1 MIAFRSTVP
10 TQLLFQSFASARNA
24 CNYREH
30 VPHWQ
35 ITGSVK
41 MDAACLKEL
50 IVPPYILPNT
60 DSFLILYPLPRRP
73 ALTTAVVPLLTGFI
87 MEPFSEPYT
96 ELEDNRE
103 KLPRFPWVARTGTA
117 YSSSGSLTLKEH
129 LTVLCWVF
137 SREPLKRKQS
147 KQTRKNMP
155 VYFSQHIW
163 SNGKP
168 FDLKCAYKVNES
180 QRLRETIQIVF

>member
-117 YSSSGSLTLKEH
+117 YSSSGSLTLKEL